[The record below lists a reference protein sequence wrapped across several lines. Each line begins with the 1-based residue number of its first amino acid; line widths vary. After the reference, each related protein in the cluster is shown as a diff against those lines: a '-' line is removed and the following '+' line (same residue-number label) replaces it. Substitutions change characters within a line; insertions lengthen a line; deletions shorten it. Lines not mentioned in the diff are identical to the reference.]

1 MRTLHSAL
9 VQPAVVTSQDAVK
22 ESPFGAMIPPTTTIP
37 GSFMASAIP
46 GAGLF
51 NPVGVQ
57 SQQAAADKAAQSAD
71 AVDAAAELT
80 LQGDVETA
88 FARVLSFSNR
98 SKEASTKLFR

>member
-1 MRTLHSAL
+1 M
-9 VQPAVVTSQDAVK
+9 VTTQDSVK
-22 ESPFGAMIPPTTTIP
+22 ESPFGAMIPPTTAIP

-57 SQQAAADKAAQSAD
+57 SQQAAAEKAAQAAD

-80 LQGDVETA
+80 LQGDVKK
-88 FARVLSFSNR
+88 NR
-98 SKEASTKLFR
+98 I